1 MKKIIVLSIFA
12 ISIWSC
18 GPKKTEEI
26 PYNVFFDSEQPVKD
40 KNLND
45 IPKSYWG
52 TYAINEYRK
61 LLVQSQAIIIQN
73 ISPNNVLLKSE
84 LDSLTEYFEMR
95 EGKLFNKKSQ
105 ELYTTRLS
113 NDSIYYDEEYL
124 DTIFAFRPDESIRE
138 FKGSLVMNFA
148 DDGKYKVNW
157 IDFGFMTRF
166 VEIATEEDFY
176 KIKLELKLTE
186 DQYEYL
192 DSTHFLL
199 KFDQAHFRKL
209 HRMEGFSY
217 ETIF

>member
-1 MKKIIVLSIFA
+1 MKKFIVLSIFA

-26 PYNVFFDSEQPVKD
+26 PYHVFFDSEQPVKD

-138 FKGSLVMNFA
+138 FKGSLVMNYA

>member
-1 MKKIIVLSIFA
+1 MNKLFYILGLIIFLTGCGEKKS
-12 ISIWSC
+12 
-18 GPKKTEEI
+18 EI
-26 PYNVFFDSEQPVKD
+26 PYNVFFDSEQPVKY

-61 LLVQSQAIIIQN
+61 LLVQSQSIIIKN

-84 LDSLTEYFEMR
+84 LDSLTEYFELR

-113 NDSIYYDEEYL
+113 NDTIYYDEEYL

-138 FKGSLVMNFA
+138 FKGSLVMNYA

-157 IDFGFMTRF
+157 IDFGFMTRY
-166 VEIATEEDFY
+166 VQIATEEDFY

-217 ETIF
+217 ESLF

>member
-1 MKKIIVLSIFA
+1 ML
-12 ISIWSC
+12 
-18 GPKKTEEI
+18 KT
-26 PYNVFFDSEQPVKD
+26 
-40 KNLND
+40 
-45 IPKSYWG
+45 
-52 TYAINEYRK
+52 
-61 LLVQSQAIIIQN
+61 
-73 ISPNNVLLKSE
+73 E
-84 LDSLTEYFEMR
+84 LDSLTEYFELR

-113 NDSIYYDEEYL
+113 NDTIYYDEEYL

>member
-1 MKKIIVLSIFA
+1 MNKLFYILGLIIFLTGCGEKKS
-12 ISIWSC
+12 
-18 GPKKTEEI
+18 EI

-61 LLVQSQAIIIQN
+61 LLVQSQSIIIKN

-84 LDSLTEYFEMR
+84 LDSLTEYFELR

-113 NDSIYYDEEYL
+113 NDTIYYDEEYL

-138 FKGSLVMNFA
+138 FKGSLVMNYA

-157 IDFGFMTRF
+157 IDFGFMTRY
-166 VEIATEEDFY
+166 VQIATEEDFY

-217 ETIF
+217 ESLF